1 MFVFFPF
8 KLSSRGEAM
17 DELDGTDGEIDEN
30 DIKKPGTLGS
40 LLIRL
45 VALR

>member
-1 MFVFFPF
+1 
-8 KLSSRGEAM
+8 M